1 MDIIVPLNSTQT
13 FIADSWSEKVHGL
26 MLKSLND
33 WQNKPFG
40 QTKIREMRAFV
51 LDEIQPTIIQNED
64 LYLSLSKMLNI
75 SSQELGSSKLAAYIF
90 DPRLSVSS
98 KIPEEQVKFIQE
110 RTLFAAKKALY
121 DFDRAQEDFSAPSL
135 NKK

>member
-13 FIADSWSEKVHGL
+13 FIADSWSEKVRGL

-33 WQNKPFG
+33 WKNKPFG

-51 LDEIQPTIIQNED
+51 LDEIQPTMIQNED
-64 LYLSLSKMLNI
+64 LYLSLSKILNI

-98 KIPEEQVKFIQE
+98 KIPEEQVKFIHE
-110 RTLFAAKKALY
+110 RTLSAAKEALY